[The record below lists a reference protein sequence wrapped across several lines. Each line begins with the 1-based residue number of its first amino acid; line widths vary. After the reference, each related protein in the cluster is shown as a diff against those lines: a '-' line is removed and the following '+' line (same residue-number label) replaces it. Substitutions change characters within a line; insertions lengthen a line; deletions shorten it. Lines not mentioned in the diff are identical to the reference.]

1 MMGFLVVTRGRLVV
15 MVGAGHLGSVA
26 RRDATSKRVSGRWSE
41 YCTFPLFLGMLISL
55 WSVSLDREEVRF
67 GLGKVVMMLLW
78 CRWFEKVDFSKTTL
92 AWLLTDGVG
101 LCLGGGWACDSE
113 LDPE

>member
-1 MMGFLVVTRGRLVV
+1 
-15 MVGAGHLGSVA
+15 
-26 RRDATSKRVSGRWSE
+26 
-41 YCTFPLFLGMLISL
+41 
-55 WSVSLDREEVRF
+55 VRF

-78 CRWFEKVDFSKTTL
+78 CRWFEKVDFSKATL